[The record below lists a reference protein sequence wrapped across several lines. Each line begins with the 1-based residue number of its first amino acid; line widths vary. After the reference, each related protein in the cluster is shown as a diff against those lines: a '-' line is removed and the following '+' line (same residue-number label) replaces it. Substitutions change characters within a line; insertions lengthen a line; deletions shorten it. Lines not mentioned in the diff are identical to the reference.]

1 MNKKSLTR
9 CSVDFTNFKKN
20 SIDKYFYECNDNND
34 LLIYYLDNIRNYK
47 ALNDE
52 MLNNISSFDEESKMK
67 IIITYNNIIETLQQ
81 TITLDKNN
89 N

>member
-9 CSVDFTNFKKN
+9 CSVDFTNFKKKN
-20 SIDKYFYECNDNND
+20 IDEYFNESNDNND
-34 LLIYYLDNIRNYK
+34 LLVYYLKNIRNYK

-67 IIITYNNIIETLQQ
+67 IIRTYNNIIETLQQ
-81 TITLDKNN
+81 TISLDEKK
-89 N
+89 